1 VSIGARI
8 SASLGCWSTGALPAF
23 ACGRGST
30 AELALAFTGRKLI
43 RQPHYGGLDC
53 KKATGGETDRP
64 QGFACQPRGQ
74 ARQRFALTSRGIEQ
88 ITVLRNGN
96 NKMPSARDWSNAVRG
111 AKRDLL
117 LNAARDEFV
126 DKGLEGATM
135 RGIALRAGC
144 TTGAI
149 YPLFDSKEAIYAA
162 LLEQSLLLL
171 DQHVADAIA
180 RVQGT
185 KLQVE
190 AACRAFLEYYLS
202 HRFEVNLG
210 LYAFRGLKRQG
221 VGKKADRLLNQALW
235 KVLQRIA
242 DPLAEA
248 RGIAV
253 MDVRPMVA
261 LLFSQMIGALV
272 LQIAGRLE
280 FLEID
285 ARELLR
291 LLLQQL
297 WTVSSLPLN
306 ASDDAAGQGRARK
319 PQAKSM

>member
-1 VSIGARI
+1 MSNNQI
-8 SASLGCWSTGALPAF
+8 S
-23 ACGRGST
+23 
-30 AELALAFTGRKLI
+30 
-43 RQPHYGGLDC
+43 
-53 KKATGGETDRP
+53 RP
-64 QGFACQPRGQ
+64 QG
-74 ARQRFALTSRGIEQ
+74 
-88 ITVLRNGN
+88 
-96 NKMPSARDWSNAVRG
+96 WSGAVKG

-149 YPLFDSKEAIYAA
+149 YPLFQSKEAIYAA
-162 LLEQSLLLL
+162 LLEQSLFLL
-171 DQHVADAIA
+171 DRHVADAILH
-180 RVQGT
+180 VEEP

-190 AACRAFLEYYLS
+190 AACRAFLEYYLL

-221 VGKKADRLLNQALW
+221 VGKKADRRLNQALW
-235 KVLQRIA
+235 TVLERIA
-242 DPLAEA
+242 EPLAEA
-248 RGIAV
+248 RGLASV
-253 MDVRPMVA
+253 DVRPMVV

-272 LQIAGRLE
+272 LQIAGRLD

-285 ARELLR
+285 PRELLR

-297 WTVSSLPLN
+297 WTFSSQPLDS
-306 ASDDAAGQGRARK
+306 SDDEAGQRKAMK
-319 PQAKSM
+319 PQAKTR

>member
-1 VSIGARI
+1 
-8 SASLGCWSTGALPAF
+8 
-23 ACGRGST
+23 
-30 AELALAFTGRKLI
+30 
-43 RQPHYGGLDC
+43 
-53 KKATGGETDRP
+53 
-64 QGFACQPRGQ
+64 
-74 ARQRFALTSRGIEQ
+74 
-88 ITVLRNGN
+88 
-96 NKMPSARDWSNAVRG
+96 MPSARDWSSAVRG

-162 LLEQSLLLL
+162 LLEQSLMLL

-190 AACRAFLEYYLS
+190 AACHAFLEYYLS

>member
-1 VSIGARI
+1 
-8 SASLGCWSTGALPAF
+8 
-23 ACGRGST
+23 
-30 AELALAFTGRKLI
+30 
-43 RQPHYGGLDC
+43 LDC
-53 KKATGGETDRP
+53 KKATGDETDRP

-74 ARQRFALTSRGIEQ
+74 ARQRFALTSLGIEQ
-88 ITVLRNGN
+88 ITLLLNGN
-96 NKMPSARDWSNAVRG
+96 NKMTSPRDWSNAVRG

-171 DQHVADAIA
+171 DQHVADAIS

-221 VGKKADRLLNQALW
+221 VGRKADRLLNQALW

-253 MDVRPMVA
+253 MDVRPTVA

-319 PQAKSM
+319 PQAKST